1 MFVLDP
7 FASEFCGGGKAQ
19 AQSEYAQPTFSG
31 CELLERSSG
40 PPRGGERGHPLGP
53 SISCAHSLKG
63 QLGGLVAGGR
73 QHYLCTR
80 KSLPRREPL

>member
-19 AQSEYAQPTFSG
+19 TQSEYAQPTFSG

-40 PPRGGERGHPLGP
+40 PPGEARGGILWDPASPVRIH
-53 SISCAHSLKG
+53 
-63 QLGGLVAGGR
+63 
-73 QHYLCTR
+73 
-80 KSLPRREPL
+80 